1 MRRLN
6 YCSFEEI
13 IRGYFR
19 EKIRIQDLVMM
30 LLSAAFVNEIN
41 EDLDTIEN
49 GSYSG
54 YHTGKKEISYRI
66 RKHYLDTAETKNN
79 VKVHFEV
86 VVIPFLITEYSRV
99 DDMLDRFCELISED
113 DSILAGRKEALLALA
128 TPDTLSDFLA
138 ETFVYA
144 VRQNNKIEKQE
155 YGTPSKPPADGD
167 NERRKP
173 RPYITRATGSNEDY
187 DKAVQLFEQGDA
199 RAVQYFK
206 SAAND
211 NDAYAM
217 AFLGYM
223 YSKGDYVEQDYSTA
237 VKWWTKAVSTSQIPF
252 ATNDH
257 SARGFIEFNLGYCYY
272 HGQGVVQDYSRAHEH
287 YLLSAEGGNLLAAQ
301 IVGDLFRDGIGTV
314 QDYKQ
319 AARWYTKVAMGEIDK
334 LDEADF
340 LEHYIGEA
348 QYQLALLYKNGQGV
362 IQNRAKASEWLTRAA
377 SHGHSGAKVE
387 LELLEAFGDID

>member
-6 YCSFEEI
+6 YCFFEEI

-19 EKIRIQDLVMM
+19 EKINILDLVML
-30 LLSAAFVNEIN
+30 LLSAAFENEFDK
-41 EDLDTIEN
+41 DLSTVQN

-54 YHTGKKEISYRI
+54 YHTGKKEISRLI
-66 RKHYLDTAETKNN
+66 RERYSDTAKTKNK
-79 VKVHFEV
+79 VKEHFEV
-86 VVIPFLITEYSRV
+86 AVIPFLITEYSHV
-99 DDMLDRFCELISED
+99 NGMLDRFNELISED
-113 DSILAGRKEALLALA
+113 DSIHAEKKEALLALA
-128 TPDTLSDFLA
+128 KPDTLSDFLA

-144 VRQNNKIEKQE
+144 VRQNNKIVKQADE
-155 YGTPSKPPADGD
+155 VLSKPPADGD

-173 RPYITRATGSNEDY
+173 HPYITRATGSNEFY

-206 SAAND
+206 SAASD

-272 HGQGVVQDYSRAHEH
+272 HGQGVIQDYSRAHEH
-287 YLLSAEGGNLLAAQ
+287 YLLSAKGGNLLAAQ

-314 QDYKQ
+314 QDYRQ
-319 AARWYTKVAMGEIDK
+319 AARWYTKVAMVEIDK

-362 IQNRAKASEWLTRAA
+362 IQNRVKASEWFTCAA